1 MNKLIIHR
9 VKKEAQRVEIPL
21 PTFRKNPTGNDLF
34 AAWSNDKT
42 IHIACEGRQM
52 VILVNSTP
60 NTIENSNSGMV
71 ETYEPITEQE
81 FFEEYRMRLM
91 ERMPF
96 DKSMAINPVVASTP
110 TMFRN
115 NEINNQT
122 SHY

>member
-81 FFEEYRMRLM
+81 FFDEYRKLL
-91 ERMPF
+91 EVMPF
-96 DKSMAINPVVASTP
+96 DRTKEISPALKSSP
-110 TMFRN
+110 TFFRN

-122 SHY
+122 THY